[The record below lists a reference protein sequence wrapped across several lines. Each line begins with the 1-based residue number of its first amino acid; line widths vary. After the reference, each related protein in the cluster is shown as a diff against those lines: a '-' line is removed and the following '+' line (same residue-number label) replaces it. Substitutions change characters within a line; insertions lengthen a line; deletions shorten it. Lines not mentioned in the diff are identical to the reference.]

1 MIPSIGRMV
10 HYVLSAHDKNAGQHR
25 PAVIVNIFEKTP
37 TAASPVQLQVFTDA
51 ANDGMHDTAWRT
63 SVHQDP
69 SGLAPGSWHEMER
82 VEQPPAVAAAPAR
95 EPIQAPDMAAESPA
109 AAS

>member
-10 HYVLSAHDKNAGQHR
+10 HYVLSQHDKNAGQHR
-25 PAVIVNIFEKTP
+25 PAVIVNIFDQTP
-37 TAASPVQLQVFTDA
+37 TAASVVQLQVFTDS

-69 SGLAPGSWHEMER
+69 TGKTPGTWHEMEF
-82 VEQPPAVAAAPAR
+82 VAQLAPAAPSP
-95 EPIQAPDMAAESPA
+95 EPAPA
-109 AAS
+109 AAIDFKDRPAAS